1 MFSYESIFFFIL
13 IAKKELDTTLFF
25 VANSPNQSGELKKL
39 SNEQKHQWKTAFKGY
54 SKKTWKKHWYLL
66 ASLKLNQSF
75 QLKLYLANTLAKNSP
90 RQLIQPK
97 INSFCLIEMSVPNKQ
112 GVHRVDSKTSY
123 TFANLNKI
131 VAILIHV

>member
-1 MFSYESIFFFIL
+1 MFSYESIFFFIW

-25 VANSPNQSGELKKL
+25 VANSPNQSEELKKL
-39 SNEQKHQWKTAFKGY
+39 SNEKKHQWKTAFKGY

-90 RQLIQPK
+90 DNLFNPK
-97 INSFCLIEMSVPNKQ
+97 EIAFVWSKWVYRINRGWIEW
-112 GVHRVDSKTSY
+112 
-123 TFANLNKI
+123 I
-131 VAILIHV
+131 VKYHIPSQIWTKLLLF